1 MAFVESQSFA
11 FGLHQKSVVE
21 AVVAVAVAEGFGTCK
36 EEMKFDGILDF
47 CQNADVIWSIS
58 NQLFQESGA
67 IFFLPDRLEIISKG
81 WGHRHRP
88 PEGRLLSWKL
98 LEYWLRLR

>member
-1 MAFVESQSFA
+1 MVFVESQSFA

-47 CQNADVIWSIS
+47 CQNADVI
-58 NQLFQESGA
+58 
-67 IFFLPDRLEIISKG
+67 
-81 WGHRHRP
+81 
-88 PEGRLLSWKL
+88 
-98 LEYWLRLR
+98 